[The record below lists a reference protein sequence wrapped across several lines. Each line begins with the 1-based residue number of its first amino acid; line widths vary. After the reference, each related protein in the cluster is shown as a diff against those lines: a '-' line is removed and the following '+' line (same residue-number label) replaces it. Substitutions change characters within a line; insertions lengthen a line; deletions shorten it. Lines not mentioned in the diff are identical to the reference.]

1 MIKKPDSPTLADYV
15 RGNEEIINQKWQAVS
30 DYRKKLFD
38 TVAKEFDTTDA
49 EELVI
54 LLTEKYH
61 QDLHQNE
68 KQGRKKKW
76 TPQIE
81 VMLAVLVELRKEDAK
96 PSSAINEIEWLLSLQ
111 SWSDFAQKDNKKDV
125 DGLEMFRKRYES
137 GKKNTLFQYEM
148 DAYKENPKEWLTKLA
163 QALK

>member
-1 MIKKPDSPTLADYV
+1 MIKKPNPPTPADYV
-15 RGNEEIINQKWQAVS
+15 RGNEEIINQKWKAVS

-38 TVAKEFDTTDA
+38 TVSKEFDTTDA

-61 QDLHQNE
+61 ENLSQNE

-81 VMLAVLVELRKEDAK
+81 VMLAVLVELRKDDEK
-96 PSSAINEIEWLLSLQ
+96 PPSAIDEIEWLLSLQ
-111 SWSDFAQKDNKKDV
+111 SWNDFAQRGNKKDV

-137 GKKNTLFQYEM
+137 GKKNPLFQYEM
-148 DAYKENPKEWLTKLA
+148 DSYKENPKEWLAKLVH
-163 QALK
+163 ALK

>member
-1 MIKKPDSPTLADYV
+1 MINKPEEPTLADYV
-15 RGNEEIINQKWQAVS
+15 RGNEEVINQKWQAVS
-30 DYRKKLFD
+30 NYKKKLFD

-54 LLTEKYH
+54 FLTEKYH
-61 QDLHQNE
+61 QDLRQNE

-81 VMLAVLVELRKEDAK
+81 VMLAVLVELRKEDEK
-96 PSSAINEIEWLLSLQ
+96 PPSAINEIEWLLSLS
-111 SWSDFAQKDNKKDV
+111 SWNDFAQRDNKKEV

-137 GKKNTLFQYEM
+137 GKKNPFFQYEM
-148 DAYKENPKEWLTKLA
+148 DSYKQNPKEWLAKLA
-163 QALK
+163 QVLK